1 MDNRP
6 WMEAAHPRLSG
17 LPEDTVNEGGIHIR
31 LFVKKNS
38 LKVWPERLINN

>member
-17 LPEDTVNEGGIHIR
+17 LPGDTVNEGGNTHSFIH
-31 LFVKKNS
+31 
-38 LKVWPERLINN
+38 